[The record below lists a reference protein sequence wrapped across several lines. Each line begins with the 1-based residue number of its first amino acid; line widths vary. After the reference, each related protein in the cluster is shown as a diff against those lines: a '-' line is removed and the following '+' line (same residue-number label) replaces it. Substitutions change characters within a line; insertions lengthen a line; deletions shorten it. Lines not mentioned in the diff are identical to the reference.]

1 MSSRPFGRT
10 GVGIV
15 GPGRAGIA
23 LAVALREAGVRLLG
37 VHGRRRK
44 RLPHG
49 IKLTVGAAPR
59 WLDRASVIL
68 LAVQDDEIAPLV
80 KAWTQRQALR
90 RGQVVL
96 HLSGVRSSSVLDPLR
111 EHGVFIG
118 GMHPLMTA
126 MGVPDV
132 DADNLAAAT
141 FALEGDA
148 AAVRAGRMLAEA
160 VGARSVLLDPAQR
173 PRYHAGAVFAA
184 NYVTAML
191 ATAEDLLVSAGF
203 TVPAARAALLPLS
216 GAALMN
222 AAGAGPMKALT
233 GPIVRGDTDT
243 IRTNLKALNREERE
257 LYRAV
262 GLATVA
268 LAQRAGRITARQ
280 AGAVKRAFTT

>member
-1 MSSRPFGRT
+1 MRART

-23 LAVALREAGVRLLG
+23 LAVALQEAGVRLLG

-49 IKLTVGAAPR
+49 LKLTVGEAPP
-59 WLDRASVIL
+59 WLDRATVIL

-80 KAWTQRQALR
+80 ADWMKHRALK

-111 EHGVFIG
+111 ELGAFIG

-126 MGVPDV
+126 MGIPSV

-160 VGARSVLLDPAQR
+160 VGARTVVLDPAQR

-184 NYVTAML
+184 NYLTTML

-203 TVPAARAALLPLS
+203 TAPAARAALLPLS

-222 AAGAGPMKALT
+222 AAGQGPMKALT
-233 GPIVRGDTDT
+233 GPIVRGDAAT
-243 IRTNLKALNREERE
+243 IRLNMNALGKEERE

-262 GLATVA
+262 GLATLA
-268 LAQRAGRITARQ
+268 LARRAGRITPRQ
-280 AGAVKRAFTT
+280 ATAIRKALRG